1 MLTIRHLTIVHKK
14 DLVPLMEELSFTV
27 QPGERIALIGE
38 EGNGKS
44 TLLRAIAGDSSID
57 AYAQVT
63 GQILPGGRVGLLPQ
77 ELPAQDRDK
86 TAYEYFAE
94 EERFFDRTPRELGA
108 LAAQLQL
115 SADIFYSDQTMR
127 SFSGGER
134 VKLQLARLLLLEP
147 ELLLLDEPSNDLD
160 METVRDLEAFLCSCP
175 QAVLFISH
183 DEMLLR
189 RAATGVLLLERLHR
203 RQTVRASLS
212 RQGYDD
218 FVRQRADL
226 FAHQAQ
232 VARKE
237 REEHD
242 KKLRRYEQIRSRV
255 EHAQD
260 AVSRRDPGTARLL
273 KKKMHTVLSMGR
285 RFEREAAEMTAL
297 PEQEEAIFA
306 RLDCDALPPGKVVLD
321 LKLPEL
327 RAGDR
332 LLCRD
337 VRLCVRAGEKVV
349 ITGRNG
355 VGKSTL
361 LRAARDALYGRADLR
376 VFYMSQDP
384 CDLLDMDRTPIEQLT
399 RDGGKEESVRIGV
412 ALGSMKFTAEE
423 MRHPCRGLSGGQRA
437 KLMFLCM
444 AMSGANVLLLDEPT
458 RNLSPLSA
466 PVVRALFA
474 DYPGCI
480 LAVSHDAC
488 FVREVATRAVSLT
501 PSGMVWR
508 HSTEFD

>member
-108 LAAQLQL
+108 LAAQLRL

-306 RLDCDALPPGKVVLD
+306 RLDCDAL
-321 LKLPEL
+321 
-327 RAGDR
+327 
-332 LLCRD
+332 
-337 VRLCVRAGEKVV
+337 
-349 ITGRNG
+349 
-355 VGKSTL
+355 
-361 LRAARDALYGRADLR
+361 YGRADLR
-376 VFYMSQDP
+376 VFYMPHDP